1 MKYEKGKLGLIIP
14 SRVDNTYSVLT
25 VQNIKEWRTNL
36 PLNHLKESIKSCHE
50 ILTILHNSHVAPL
63 ERLEMLEIIQ
73 PTVNFLCESILK
85 LYRKNPLFNK
95 KIIEM
100 HRIIISLHLEVFNEY
115 KLTLEDLNT
124 NLSKKETLME
134 VVYSSIQQSCRVIF
148 LSFEIYR
155 QPPTYIWLETH
166 RLYSIARAQE
176 ANYSSSAEKNT
187 YHSTFKSISNLYKHL
202 ILLSLTNPLRYHRQD
217 LIKLYYAL
225 ENWAPLL
232 KFSFDQK
239 SKNHL
244 FKIDLEKD
252 APPHYCALDAS
263 EGLAPCYIELDKI
276 VERLEFLI
284 NDKETPSTNTNNIVL
299 TAQELSLSKTMLDI
313 LLHIWQNFSQ
323 RQEVRVR
330 MPGSL
335 TVAIGLHA
343 IHSFIETA
351 HASQQSLSDEISV
364 EEINLDA
371 FPLPQTLPENFKDT
385 PTLLNCSIVD
395 KSESGYCIKWAQN
408 KSGQLQVGE
417 IISILDQNENHT
429 ATWQIA
435 IIRWVQITDF
445 DYALFGVEVLSR
457 KAMAIEIC
465 AQDQSPLEALFIT
478 PSANS
483 PYNTPVLITPTL
495 RFKATNQIQ
504 LKSEDTLY
512 PCQLNLNLGL
522 SSCYAFWEIDFLEQ
536 SLMTKINSEINQSS
550 TNN

>member
-217 LIKLYYAL
+217 LINY
-225 ENWAPLL
+225 
-232 KFSFDQK
+232 
-239 SKNHL
+239 
-244 FKIDLEKD
+244 
-252 APPHYCALDAS
+252 
-263 EGLAPCYIELDKI
+263 
-276 VERLEFLI
+276 
-284 NDKETPSTNTNNIVL
+284 
-299 TAQELSLSKTMLDI
+299 TML
-313 LLHIWQNFSQ
+313 
-323 RQEVRVR
+323 
-330 MPGSL
+330 
-335 TVAIGLHA
+335 
-343 IHSFIETA
+343 
-351 HASQQSLSDEISV
+351 
-364 EEINLDA
+364 
-371 FPLPQTLPENFKDT
+371 
-385 PTLLNCSIVD
+385 
-395 KSESGYCIKWAQN
+395 
-408 KSGQLQVGE
+408 
-417 IISILDQNENHT
+417 
-429 ATWQIA
+429 
-435 IIRWVQITDF
+435 
-445 DYALFGVEVLSR
+445 
-457 KAMAIEIC
+457 
-465 AQDQSPLEALFIT
+465 
-478 PSANS
+478 
-483 PYNTPVLITPTL
+483 
-495 RFKATNQIQ
+495 
-504 LKSEDTLY
+504 
-512 PCQLNLNLGL
+512 
-522 SSCYAFWEIDFLEQ
+522 
-536 SLMTKINSEINQSS
+536 
-550 TNN
+550 

>member
-14 SRVDNTYSVLT
+14 SRVDNTYNILSVQD
-25 VQNIKEWRTNL
+25 VREWRTRL

-50 ILTILHNSHVAPL
+50 ILIVLHNSHVAPL

-85 LYRKNPLFNK
+85 LYRKNPIFNK

-100 HRIIISLHLEVFNEY
+100 HRIILSLHLEVFNEY
-115 KLTLEDLNT
+115 KLILEDLNT

-134 VVYSSIQQSCRVIF
+134 VVHASIQQSCRIIF

-155 QPPTYIWLETH
+155 HPPSYIWLETH

-176 ANYSSSAEKNT
+176 AHYDESTEKNT
-187 YHSTFKSISNLYKHL
+187 YQSIFKNISNLYKHL
-202 ILLSLTNPLRYHRQD
+202 VLLSLTNPLRYHRQD

-232 KFSFDQK
+232 KLSFNKQ

-263 EGLAPCYIELDKI
+263 EGSAPCYIELDKI

-284 NDKETPSTNTNNIVL
+284 DYKENASAHTNNIIF
-299 TAQELSLSKTMLDI
+299 TAQELSLSKTTLDV

-330 MPGSL
+330 MPGAL
-335 TVAIGLHA
+335 TVAVGLHA

-351 HASQQSLSDEISV
+351 NSSQLNMPDEISV

-371 FPLPQTLPENFKDT
+371 FPLPQSLAENFKET
-385 PTLLNCSIVD
+385 PTLLNCSMVD
-395 KSESGYCIKWAQN
+395 KSDSGYCIKWAQN
-408 KSGQLQVGE
+408 KAGQLQVGE
-417 IISILDQNENHT
+417 LVGILEQNENH
-429 ATWQIA
+429 ASTWQIA

-445 DYALFGVEVLSR
+445 DYILFGVEVLSR
-457 KAMAIEIC
+457 KATAVEILIR
-465 AQDQSPLEALFIT
+465 DQSSLDALFIT
-478 PSANS
+478 PDANS
-483 PYNTPVLITPTL
+483 PYNTQVLITPTL
-495 RFKATNQIQ
+495 RFKAADQLQ

-522 SSCYAFWEIDFLEQ
+522 SPCYAFWEIDFLEQ
-536 SLMTKINSEINQSS
+536 SLIPKINNEINQSS